1 MDLAQFLFVPAQFVK
16 PGDLISFA
24 ALCAF
29 DVILCLCRELLVGW
43 HLSPASRKCIRT
55 KTPLFDWSSFNLYTP
70 PSDLVSTMTTIRSL
84 NPNLNQCHP
93 NELP

>member
-29 DVILCLCRELLVGW
+29 DVILCLCRELLVGG
-43 HLSPASRKCIRT
+43 HLSPASDSEVHKNKNALVRLINHQ
-55 KTPLFDWSSFNLYTP
+55 PLHAT
-70 PSDLVSTMTTIRSL
+70 
-84 NPNLNQCHP
+84 
-93 NELP
+93 E